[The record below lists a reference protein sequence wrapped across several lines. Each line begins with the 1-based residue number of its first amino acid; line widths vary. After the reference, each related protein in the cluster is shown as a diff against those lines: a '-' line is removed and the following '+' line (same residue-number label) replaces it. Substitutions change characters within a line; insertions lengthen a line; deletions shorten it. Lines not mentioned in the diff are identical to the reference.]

1 MSPLTVAIFLS
12 ALSLP
17 LHPQSSDE
25 PCLTRAIGVSTWSIE
40 DPHLESSRGPASH
53 QKTSLRV
60 LPLELAGPSSQA
72 CRALESESFFQLVL
86 DVFAALPRLDD
97 CPLSRVETRYLPQ
110 RQPAILPVHLGHKS
124 GFLPQTVALVGDC
137 PSHLWAR

>member
-17 LHPQSSDE
+17 LHPQSSAG
-25 PCLTRAIGVSTWSIE
+25 PCLTHAIGVSTWSIE
-40 DPHLESSRGPASH
+40 DPHLESSRRPADH
-53 QKTSLRV
+53 QKTNLKV
-60 LPLELAGPSSQA
+60 LPSELAGPSSQA
-72 CRALESESFFQLVL
+72 YRAPESESFFQLVL
-86 DVFAALPRLDD
+86 DVFVALPRLDD

-110 RQPAILPVHLGHKS
+110 KQPATLPVHLGHKS
-124 GFLPQTVALVGDC
+124 GFSPQTAALVGDC

>member
-12 ALSLP
+12 ARSLP
-17 LHPQSSDE
+17 LHLQSSVE

-40 DPHLESSRGPASH
+40 DPHLESSRGPADH

-60 LPLELAGPSSQA
+60 LPSELAGPSSQA
-72 CRALESESFFQLVL
+72 YRAPESESFFQLVL

-110 RQPAILPVHLGHKS
+110 KQPATLPVHLGHKS
-124 GFLPQTVALVGDC
+124 GFSPQTAALVGDC